1 MRRLVG
7 RLTLDDLRF
16 IRAQTLKSLE
26 SVDVEIAAELKRLQA
41 KKSKMAKLL
50 ASEREPLVSIA
61 RARLQKI
68 RGQEGGESLMA
79 KKKKP
84 CK

>member
-7 RLTLDDLRF
+7 RLTLDDLKF

-50 ASEREPLVSIA
+50 ASERESLVSIA

-68 RGQEGGESLMA
+68 REQEGGESLMA